1 MRLISYFKLILPTV
15 LFAFFSFTIVNAKTV
30 IRTDEAAIGEAD
42 PAKFSDNI
50 DSIIIFNTYDALV
63 DELKNGAGLAP
74 HLASGWEY
82 ADATTLNVTLKDG
95 IKFHSGNILDADD
108 VVYSF
113 NRLMDMG
120 QGFSFLF
127 GTVESVTAL
136 DSKTVQIK
144 TSEPFAPLI
153 ASLMRLAIV
162 DKDDVQANTTVDGN
176 YGDNGDYGEAYLLT
190 TSAGTGAYKITQHD
204 PNVKTV
210 LTKNNDYFLDH
221 NAKAPDEVIIKY
233 SVEAATIKTLLMRGE
248 HEISSMWLPNEV
260 LAALEKEDSVDLVK
274 INRPGSWYN
283 KLNNR
288 RAPLDDVHC
297 RRALQLAYD
306 YDALYLSFAITE
318 DMVAGQKSSG
328 ALISG
333 VLGYDPNKA
342 PIERDIDKAKAELA
356 KCKYNPSDYT
366 LDLAWI
372 AEVPYEEPWS
382 LQLQANAIE
391 LGFDATVTGLPWAKF
406 TEQVANWEN
415 TPHATVVSV
424 LANVPDPD
432 ALMFA
437 QWHSSRGGTWM
448 SAEWAQDAELDA
460 LLEKGRTETNADERI
475 KIYQAANQL
484 MIDNAIT
491 LFITDFVGYQ
501 AISQS
506 VSNSDTISTQQGY
519 GTMGRNLS
527 FREMA
532 VN

>member
-1 MRLISYFKLILPTV
+1 M
-15 LFAFFSFTIVNAKTV
+15 
-30 IRTDEAAIGEAD
+30 
-42 PAKFSDNI
+42 
-50 DSIIIFNTYDALV
+50 
-63 DELKNGAGLAP
+63 KNGAGLAP

>member
-1 MRLISYFKLILPTV
+1 MRL
-15 LFAFFSFTIVNAKTV
+15 
-30 IRTDEAAIGEAD
+30 E
-42 PAKFSDNI
+42 I
-50 DSIIIFNTYDALV
+50 D
-63 DELKNGAGLAP
+63 
-74 HLASGWEY
+74 
-82 ADATTLNVTLKDG
+82 
-95 IKFHSGNILDADD
+95 
-108 VVYSF
+108 
-113 NRLMDMG
+113 
-120 QGFSFLF
+120 
-127 GTVESVTAL
+127 
-136 DSKTVQIK
+136 
-144 TSEPFAPLI
+144 
-153 ASLMRLAIV
+153 
-162 DKDDVQANTTVDGN
+162 DKDHVQANTVDGN

-210 LTKNNDYFLDH
+210 LTKNDDYFQGH
-221 NAKAPDEVIIKY
+221 NPKAPDEVIIKY
-233 SVEAATIKTLLMRGE
+233 SVEAATIKTLLVRGE

-288 RAPLDDVHC
+288 KAPLDDVHC

-306 YDALYLSFAITE
+306 YDALYQSFAITE
-318 DMVAGQKSSG
+318 NMVAGQKSSG

-342 PIERDIDKAKAELA
+342 PIERDMDKARAELA
-356 KCKYNPSDYT
+356 KCKYNPADYT

-391 LGFDATVTGLPWAKF
+391 LGFGATVTGLPWAKF
-406 TEQVANWEN
+406 SDQVANWEN

-432 ALMFA
+432 ALMYA

-448 SAEWAQDAELDA
+448 SAEWANDPELDA

-501 AISQS
+501 AISQN
-506 VSNSDTISTQQGY
+506 VSNSDTTNTQQGY

>member
-1 MRLISYFKLILPTV
+1 MRLISYFKIILPTV
-15 LFAFFSFTIVNAKTV
+15 LFAFFSFSIVNAKTV

-406 TEQVANWEN
+406 SDQVANWEN

-432 ALMFA
+432 ALMYA

-448 SAEWAQDAELDA
+448 SAEWANDPELDA

-501 AISQS
+501 AISQN
-506 VSNSDTISTQQGY
+506 VSNSDTTSTQQGY

>member
-1 MRLISYFKLILPTV
+1 MRLISYFKIILPTV
-15 LFAFFSFTIVNAKTV
+15 LFAFFSFSIVNAKTV

-144 TSEPFAPLI
+144 TSEPFAPLV

>member
-15 LFAFFSFTIVNAKTV
+15 LFAFFSFSIVNAKTV

-162 DKDDVQANTTVDGN
+162 EKDDFKANTTVDGN

-328 ALISG
+328 ALIPG

>member
-1 MRLISYFKLILPTV
+1 
-15 LFAFFSFTIVNAKTV
+15 
-30 IRTDEAAIGEAD
+30 
-42 PAKFSDNI
+42 
-50 DSIIIFNTYDALV
+50 
-63 DELKNGAGLAP
+63 
-74 HLASGWEY
+74 
-82 ADATTLNVTLKDG
+82 
-95 IKFHSGNILDADD
+95 
-108 VVYSF
+108 
-113 NRLMDMG
+113 
-120 QGFSFLF
+120 
-127 GTVESVTAL
+127 
-136 DSKTVQIK
+136 
-144 TSEPFAPLI
+144 
-153 ASLMRLAIV
+153 MRLAIV

-328 ALISG
+328 ALIPG

>member
-1 MRLISYFKLILPTV
+1 
-15 LFAFFSFTIVNAKTV
+15 
-30 IRTDEAAIGEAD
+30 
-42 PAKFSDNI
+42 
-50 DSIIIFNTYDALV
+50 
-63 DELKNGAGLAP
+63 
-74 HLASGWEY
+74 
-82 ADATTLNVTLKDG
+82 
-95 IKFHSGNILDADD
+95 
-108 VVYSF
+108 
-113 NRLMDMG
+113 
-120 QGFSFLF
+120 
-127 GTVESVTAL
+127 
-136 DSKTVQIK
+136 
-144 TSEPFAPLI
+144 
-153 ASLMRLAIV
+153 MRLAIV

-328 ALISG
+328 ALIPG

-406 TEQVANWEN
+406 TDQVANWEN
-415 TPHATVVSV
+415 THHATVVSV